1 MASSHIAPPAST
13 LGARRLVAALA
24 AACALLAA
32 GGNASTA
39 DAAVTCNFSS
49 GALTIQST
57 AVLDDAWIVRS
68 GDNIVVR
75 KSLQTAVNCGAQATV
90 YNTHV
95 IAHQDASGGDT
106 AFEIDLRGGPFSPGQ
121 VDEPGNTDEIDIQA
135 LMGAGSDD
143 RLYIW
148 GSQGEDFW
156 RLGQTTNGLGVNL
169 NAGLESAPGA
179 TPDVD
184 VDLRDAEMGV
194 LMSGPGDDHVL
205 ASGGPEF
212 TGPFPVRVDV
222 NGDEGND
229 QLAGGTGPDN
239 FTDGPGDDDVSG
251 GADKDQII
259 EWGPTAGNDRFD
271 GGPGSDFLG
280 YGDFTAP
287 MRIDLRISA
296 RQDTGAGGR
305 DVLTGFENATTGDGN
320 DVLIGTDGDNWL
332 SSGSG
337 DDLVLGLGGSDRL
350 YAGPGND
357 TASYATPAAGV
368 SRGVTVDLSKPSFQ
382 DTGGAGADLLD
393 EFENVIGSPFADDLT
408 GTNMENR
415 FEVRDGQGDQ
425 VACGDG
431 LDTVVADVEG
441 TDTLRTDC
449 DTVQLDFRPDTTI
462 DVGPAGLTRDRTPA
476 FRFSATKPGSSFECS
491 LDGRPFAAC
500 QPAQTLAG
508 VANGAH
514 ILRVRSRDILGAA
527 DLSPAERAFS
537 VDATPPRIS
546 RARFSRSG
554 RLQYR
559 LSEAATV
566 KIAIRRC
573 VRADGGRCS
582 RFGRATIV
590 TRRGTRGAN
599 RVAPGHGVP
608 AGLASSGRYRVRL
621 VATDRAGNRSP
632 RVRPRSG

>member
-13 LGARRLVAALA
+13 LGTRRLVAALA
-24 AACALLAA
+24 AVCALLAA
-32 GGNASTA
+32 GGNAPTA
-39 DAAVTCNFSS
+39 DAAVTCQFSG
-49 GALTIQST
+49 GALTIQSS

-75 KSLQTAVNCGAQATV
+75 KSLQTPVNCGVQATV

-95 IAHQDASGGDT
+95 IAHQDNSGGDT

-156 RLGQTTNGLGVNL
+156 RLGQTTKGLGVNL
-169 NAGLESAPGA
+169 NAGLESALGA

-194 LMSGPGDDHVL
+194 LMSGAGNDHVL

-212 TGPFPVRVDV
+212 TGPFPGRVDV
-222 NGDEGND
+222 NGEEGND
-229 QLAGGTGPDN
+229 QIAGGTGPDN
-239 FTDGPGDDDVSG
+239 ITDGPGDDDVSG

-259 EWGPTAGNDRFD
+259 EWGPTAGNDQFD
-271 GGPGSDFLG
+271 GGPGTDFLG

-287 MRIDLRISA
+287 MRIDLRTSA

-305 DVLTGFENATTGDGN
+305 DVITGFENVTTGDGN

-332 SSGSG
+332 SAGSG
-337 DDLVLGLGGSDRL
+337 DDLILGLGGSDRM

-368 SRGVTVDLSKPSFQ
+368 SQGVIVDLSKPSFQ
-382 DTGGAGADLLD
+382 DTGGAGADLLN

-408 GTNMENR
+408 GTNMGNR
-415 FEVRDGQGDQ
+415 FEVRDGQGDR

-431 LDTVVADVEG
+431 LDTVVADVDG
-441 TDTLRTDC
+441 TDTVRGDC
-449 DTVQLDFRPDTTI
+449 DTVQLDFRPDTMI
-462 DVGPAGLTRDRTPA
+462 DGGPAGLTRDGTPA

-500 QPAQTLAG
+500 QQAQTFARL
-508 VANGAH
+508 ANGAH
-514 ILRVRSRDILGAA
+514 ILRVRSRDSLGAA

-537 VDATPPRIS
+537 IDATPPRIS
-546 RARFSRSG
+546 RARFTLSG

-573 VRADGGRCS
+573 VRAHDGQCS
-582 RFGRATIV
+582 RFGRARIV

-599 RVAPGHGVP
+599 SVAPGHGIPV
-608 AGLASSGRYRVRL
+608 GLARADRYRVSLR
-621 VATDRAGNRSP
+621 AIDRAGNRSAP
-632 RVRPRSG
+632 VRRRSG